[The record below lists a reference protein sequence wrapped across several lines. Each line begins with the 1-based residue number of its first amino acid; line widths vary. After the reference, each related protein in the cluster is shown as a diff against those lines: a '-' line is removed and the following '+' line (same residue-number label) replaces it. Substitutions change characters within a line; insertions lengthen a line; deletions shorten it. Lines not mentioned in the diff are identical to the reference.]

1 MGMMLALTSG
11 FRSSNS
17 CSRAACSENANQCH
31 VRSDSFQSPR
41 QFEPILFNWDCDLL
55 RTRHNGEI

>member
-11 FRSSNS
+11 FRGRNS
-17 CSRAACSENANQCH
+17 CARACSENANQCH

-41 QFEPILFNWDCDLL
+41 QFEPILFNSDCDLL